1 MSRRRGHAAL
11 DETARRHAIGYT
23 TLRPAVFT
31 TAITDLADEISSTD
45 GWTGSAPSGRN
56 PFVDPRDVGACAAAV
71 LLRGTWWG
79 QHLDLTGPALY
90 SWPDVAA
97 LLTTE
102 LGRPITYWPGDEDAV
117 RADTLRRGLPE
128 TFAEVLVARDRA
140 AEAGENEL
148 LTDLVQRLTGTAPRT
163 LPDYVHEHRA
173 EFQPGL
179 QVAADNP

>member
-1 MSRRRGHAAL
+1 M
-11 DETARRHAIGYT
+11 
-23 TLRPAVFT
+23 
-31 TAITDLADEISSTD
+31 
-45 GWTGSAPSGRN
+45 
-56 PFVDPRDVGACAAAV
+56 
-71 LLRGTWWG
+71 
-79 QHLDLTGPALY
+79 
-90 SWPDVAA
+90 AA